1 MKFFSIVLFFTFTSI
16 AGVSRADES
25 LANCSKQK
33 HKQLEL
39 TASNRL
45 GPPTRSHSK
54 KHSKQTSTAT
64 TRQKIDQIDDW
75 LWKNC
80 RSHAAEMRTIEQQ
93 YM

>member
-1 MKFFSIVLFFTFTSI
+1 MKLLSIILLVALAS
-16 AGVSRADES
+16 AADRSRAEAS
-25 LANCSKQK
+25 LASCSKQK

-39 TASNRL
+39 TARNRQ
-45 GPPTRSHSK
+45 GTPARTRRK
-54 KHSKQTSTAT
+54 KHSDHIV
-64 TRQKIDQIDDW
+64 TRQKIARIDDW

>member
-1 MKFFSIVLFFTFTSI
+1 MKFFSIVLFFTLTAI
-16 AGVSRADES
+16 ASVSHADES
-25 LANCSKQK
+25 LASCSKQK

-39 TASNRL
+39 SAKNRQ
-45 GPPTRSHSK
+45 GSPTRSRSK
-54 KHSKQTSTAT
+54 KRSKQTATAT

>member
-1 MKFFSIVLFFTFTSI
+1 MKFFPIILFITLASI
-16 AGVSRADES
+16 AVCGRADES
-25 LANCSKQK
+25 LASCSKQK

-39 TASNRL
+39 AAKNRQSA
-45 GPPTRSHSK
+45 PTRSRSK
-54 KHSKQTSTAT
+54 KRSNHTPATT